1 MSKIKVQ
8 FLTGTSQQYDELS
21 PSINQYT
28 FYFTTDDQ
36 RVYLGT
42 KELTTDV
49 QSGTTEYWNSHTDL
63 TSIRNR
69 IYVYTDYYIDNDGNY
84 VPGLKIGDGNAY
96 VVDLPFIDERF
107 LEHIQNTQIHV
118 TQEQKNFWNNKVS
131 INDQPEFLVDE
142 QNLVF
147 KTD

>member
-8 FLTGTSQQYDELS
+8 FLTGTSQQYNEIS

-49 QSGTTEYWNSHTDL
+49 QSGTTEYWNSNTDL
-63 TSIRNR
+63 TSIKNR

-107 LEHIQNTQIHV
+107 LEHIQLVICLIIFQQVLFLLQQLLDGQQIMHLYQLTV
-118 TQEQKNFWNNKVS
+118 K
-131 INDQPEFLVDE
+131 
-142 QNLVF
+142 
-147 KTD
+147 